1 MQQKIKKYNEEDIK
15 KEFTIIADEEY
26 RDAVTNHKF
35 PDYMYGLVL
44 PEFSFNNKKEQ

>member
-1 MQQKIKKYNEEDIK
+1 MTKKIKKYDEEDIK